1 MRIHDPG
8 GAAFRRGVQLA
19 IAVPLIAFLVSR
31 VALDPEGVVYGALLA
46 TTILANSDFSGP
58 WQVRVFGP
66 IATAGFAGI
75 AVVIG
80 ILASVNLVSV
90 VLVTLVVGTGLAFVP
105 TLRGLPAAGA
115 PSVLLMYAIAVTT
128 DVKLADLP
136 KVVLGLAIGVGVT
149 VVVLLLVFPRDA
161 RSQIRIDIAIAMRAQ
176 ADYVSARWL
185 RQGNPDTTYEH
196 YRETIDT
203 LTRDWIGKPFRP
215 AGTAES
221 NHALIL
227 LASRMRVVFD
237 SLPGIPIPDE
247 SDDVSAT
254 ATMAVATMRANA
266 DALDG
271 ISPPPSLNDIDD
283 QREDARDF
291 VVRQIRMNVQ
301 PRIAIEKTRR
311 RHGAQILLALAADA
325 SVMVQRVLGDTRK
338 TDQRTLE
345 TPERWWT
352 DLAVNATLRSPW
364 GRHAVRTGIALAA
377 AAAVVSIAD
386 LSHGYWVILGVI
398 SVLRID
404 AAATGRQAAR
414 ALTGTLVG
422 VVIGF
427 FVLLALNPYP
437 AAVWL
442 LAPIAAFMA
451 AWSSRAIGFAVGQ
464 GAFSFFVLVLFGA
477 LSWPPQYDTAFD
489 RLLDIGVG
497 VGVALVVGLLMW
509 PSGMVSDMRRAL
521 ADALNTGAA
530 GLQRS
535 VDHALGRISRATLS
549 EHWPADRAVIRRASE
564 AFDLCVVQ
572 RRDIDASQGRWARI
586 AGDTHVLVLV
596 GSMVGALPKV
606 APVPLPEHARVVDQL
621 GQHTEEVWQDL
632 AQQTQGGSGVK
643 PLAHSAEIEGTF
655 DPFAALAHASQAM
668 DLDDETA
675 AASLAVSV
683 WLLDWLTLAEMV
695 ADRSFRSWR
704 VP

>member
-535 VDHALGRISRATLS
+535 VDHALGRTSHATLS
-549 EHWPADRAVIRRASE
+549 GHWPADRAVIRRASE

>member
-535 VDHALGRISRATLS
+535 VDHALGRTSHATLS
-549 EHWPADRAVIRRASE
+549 GHWPADRAVIRRASE

-655 DPFAALAHASQAM
+655 DPFAALAHASEAM

>member
-489 RLLDIGVG
+489 
-497 VGVALVVGLLMW
+497 
-509 PSGMVSDMRRAL
+509 
-521 ADALNTGAA
+521 
-530 GLQRS
+530 
-535 VDHALGRISRATLS
+535 
-549 EHWPADRAVIRRASE
+549 
-564 AFDLCVVQ
+564 
-572 RRDIDASQGRWARI
+572 
-586 AGDTHVLVLV
+586 
-596 GSMVGALPKV
+596 
-606 APVPLPEHARVVDQL
+606 
-621 GQHTEEVWQDL
+621 
-632 AQQTQGGSGVK
+632 
-643 PLAHSAEIEGTF
+643 
-655 DPFAALAHASQAM
+655 
-668 DLDDETA
+668 
-675 AASLAVSV
+675 
-683 WLLDWLTLAEMV
+683 
-695 ADRSFRSWR
+695 
-704 VP
+704 

>member
-46 TTILANSDFSGP
+46 TTILANADFSGP

-535 VDHALGRISRATLS
+535 VDHALGRTSHATLS
-549 EHWPADRAVIRRASE
+549 GHWPADRAVIRRASE

-586 AGDTHVLVLV
+586 AGDIHVLVLV

-655 DPFAALAHASQAM
+655 DPFAALAHASEAM

>member
-46 TTILANSDFSGP
+46 TTILANADFSGP

-291 VVRQIRMNVQ
+291 VVQQIRMNVQ

-535 VDHALGRISRATLS
+535 VDHALGRTSHATLS
-549 EHWPADRAVIRRASE
+549 GHWPADRAVIRRANE

-586 AGDTHVLVLV
+586 AGDIHVLVLV

-655 DPFAALAHASQAM
+655 DPFAALAHASEAM

>member
-1 MRIHDPG
+1 
-8 GAAFRRGVQLA
+8 
-19 IAVPLIAFLVSR
+19 
-31 VALDPEGVVYGALLA
+31 
-46 TTILANSDFSGP
+46 
-58 WQVRVFGP
+58 
-66 IATAGFAGI
+66 
-75 AVVIG
+75 
-80 ILASVNLVSV
+80 
-90 VLVTLVVGTGLAFVP
+90 
-105 TLRGLPAAGA
+105 
-115 PSVLLMYAIAVTT
+115 
-128 DVKLADLP
+128 
-136 KVVLGLAIGVGVT
+136 
-149 VVVLLLVFPRDA
+149 
-161 RSQIRIDIAIAMRAQ
+161 
-176 ADYVSARWL
+176 
-185 RQGNPDTTYEH
+185 
-196 YRETIDT
+196 
-203 LTRDWIGKPFRP
+203 
-215 AGTAES
+215 
-221 NHALIL
+221 
-227 LASRMRVVFD
+227 MRVVFD

-535 VDHALGRISRATLS
+535 VDHALGRTSHATLS
-549 EHWPADRAVIRRASE
+549 GHWPADRAVIRRASE

-586 AGDTHVLVLV
+586 AGDIHVLVLV

-632 AQQTQGGSGVK
+632 AQQTQGGSGALPV
-643 PLAHSAEIEGTF
+643 AHSAEIEGTF